1 MVSMWIN
8 LSAFPFQT
16 GETIISSN
24 CSTKCNCHLSQ
35 GLVCED
41 IRCPP
46 DEVCAT
52 RDGAQRCVK
61 REGQC
66 RVSPGASLTTFDSAR
81 GSLLASGTYKVAALC
96 DEQSPN
102 WFKVVVDVSE
112 CRDDS
117 IPAAVA
123 VFIFFREAFITVNNN
138 MEVWVSRGR
147 AWATLADE
155 QAE

>member
-1 MVSMWIN
+1 M
-8 LSAFPFQT
+8 
-16 GETIISSN
+16 
-24 CSTKCNCHLSQ
+24 
-35 GLVCED
+35 
-41 IRCPP
+41 
-46 DEVCAT
+46 
-52 RDGAQRCVK
+52 
-61 REGQC
+61 
-66 RVSPGASLTTFDSAR
+66 TTFDGA
-81 GSLLASGTYKVAALC
+81 GGKLLASGTYKVAALC

-147 AWATLADE
+147 ARATLADKQVE
-155 QAE
+155 